1 MREFRAPR
9 RDLPLDLD
17 VIIASLPIDAS
28 IKGMFALS
36 TLERAKDRKRAQEEA
51 GLGAMR
57 IQPFSDVPYG
67 PYLRLVFAI
76 AEQVHPRLPRAE
88 ALRLFHHS
96 YYETLSK
103 SMVGRVMFGVLGKE
117 TNRVLAMGPRGYE
130 VSVRFAKVTAES
142 EGSGHIRYNF
152 VNYPAAIIES
162 CDAGVVE
169 GALAFCGETG
179 GVVSVRIDGPL
190 AGSIDARW

>member
-1 MREFRAPR
+1 VSEFRAAR
-9 RDLPLDLD
+9 RDLSLDLD
-17 VIIASLPIDAS
+17 AIIASLPTDAS

-36 TLERAKDRKRAQEEA
+36 TLERAKDRKRAQEES

-76 AEQVHPRLPRAE
+76 AEQLHPRLPRAE
-88 ALRLFHHS
+88 GLRLFHHS

-117 TNRVLAMGPRGYE
+117 TNRVLGMGPRGYE
-130 VSVRFAKVTAES
+130 VSVRFARVISES
-142 EGSGHIRYNF
+142 QGSGHIRYNF
-152 VNYPAAIIES
+152 ENYPAAIIEA
-162 CDAGVVE
+162 CDAGVME
-169 GALAFCGETG
+169 GALAFCGETQ
-179 GVVSVRIDGPL
+179 GVVRVRIDGPL
-190 AGSIDARW
+190 SGALDARW

>member
-1 MREFRAPR
+1 MNEFREAR
-9 RDLPLDLD
+9 RGLSLDLD
-17 VIIASLPIDAS
+17 AIIDSLPTGAS

-36 TLERAKDRKRAQEEA
+36 TLYRAKDRKRAQDES
-51 GLGAMR
+51 GLGRMR

-76 AEQVHPRLPRAE
+76 AEQLHPRLPRAE

-117 TNRVLAMGPRGYE
+117 TNRVMLMGQRGYE
-130 VSVRFAKVTAES
+130 VSVRFAGVTAES
-142 EGSGHIRYNF
+142 ESSGHIRYLF
-152 VNYPAAIIES
+152 SNYSSAIMES
-162 CDAGVVE
+162 CDVGVVE
-169 GALAFCGETG
+169 GALAFCGESAPT
-179 GVVSVRIDGPL
+179 VRVRIDGPL
-190 AGSIDARW
+190 RGAIDARW